1 MNYISGRVLQEA
13 EEGYGC
19 GQCTKICFG
28 KDFEKRAHRPS
39 QIIQVI
45 ASQSSQFQNS
55 LVTRFRTKFAYQVTV
70 ERRMY
75 IYMHD
80 CIVREELIDRRL
92 PMHGKR
98 RKRAASESTSS
109 AYERKGI
116 DFVCL
121 WNAGPTE
128 LYTTAHN
135 PIRKKKKIRQT
146 LLRVPPPVAAAPG
159 SLSDRRF
166 SCSCRPVHGST
177 RPRLLSSLH
186 PPASARPAGLA
197 VRRPRTPATTFP
209 CRYAILL
216 R

>member
-39 QIIQVI
+39 QIIQAI

-98 RKRAASESTSS
+98 RKRGASESTSS
-109 AYERKGI
+109 AYAWKGI

-159 SLSDRRF
+159 SPPTFQLLASSRARLHAITP
-166 SCSCRPVHGST
+166 SLRPQPV
-177 RPRLLSSLH
+177 RPAWPS
-186 PPASARPAGLA
+186 AARPPTHASHHIPLQVCNIVALIG
-197 VRRPRTPATTFP
+197 
-209 CRYAILL
+209 
-216 R
+216 

>member
-1 MNYISGRVLQEA
+1 MRWLAMAQWFVWSIE
-13 EEGYGC
+13 
-19 GQCTKICFG
+19 
-28 KDFEKRAHRPS
+28 
-39 QIIQVI
+39 
-45 ASQSSQFQNS
+45 
-55 LVTRFRTKFAYQVTV
+55 

-80 CIVREELIDRRL
+80 CIVQEELIDRRL
-92 PMHGKR
+92 PKHGKR

-109 AYERKGI
+109 AYEWKGI

-159 SLSDRRF
+159 SPPTFQLLASSRARLHATTP
-166 SCSCRPVHGST
+166 SLRPQPV
-177 RPRLLSSLH
+177 
-186 PPASARPAGLA
+186 RPAWPSAAHARQPPHSLA
-197 VRRPRTPATTFP
+197 GKQYCCVDRLMPDGFACSSPSIHTLVTKQ
-209 CRYAILL
+209 I
-216 R
+216 